1 MLKQYFSFHFLTEKF
16 LTSRVDRCII
26 KSTRSP
32 IITSISTRETEMTIS
47 FCITMH
53 EECEILNLFQEKF
66 FSSSQ
71 SHEQTHDYLN
81 YIQKGYDAW
90 KNISNKQMD
99 QSHSQVFRQIDC
111 KI

>member
-1 MLKQYFSFHFLTEKF
+1 
-16 LTSRVDRCII
+16 
-26 KSTRSP
+26 
-32 IITSISTRETEMTIS
+32 
-47 FCITMH
+47 MH

-81 YIQKGYDAW
+81 YIHKGYDAW

-99 QSHSQVFRQIDC
+99 QPPVKFLDRSIVKYKQ
-111 KI
+111 